1 MSNVIDFLEKVGRDG
16 QLRQRSRVEL
26 EQVLDDVSVSPELRA
41 ALLAGNQQRIEELL
55 GCEVVCCMLIPG
67 KEQEEGEEEREDE
80 DVPVREDEPNSRR
93 AQPIAMTSRG

>member
-1 MSNVIDFLEKVGRDG
+1 
-16 QLRQRSRVEL
+16 
-26 EQVLDDVSVSPELRA
+26 
-41 ALLAGNQQRIEELL
+41 
-55 GCEVVCCMLIPG
+55 MLIPG